1 MRVGSLFAGIGGI
14 DLGLERAGFTT
25 VWQVEINPFRRK
37 VLELRFPHAKRFADV
52 KEVNAGNV
60 EAIDLLAGGFP
71 CQDLSVAGKREGIE
85 GSRSSL
91 WFEFSRLIGELRPR
105 YVLIEN
111 VSGLLVYGAMRRVI
125 GELSKLGYVGIWRV
139 LRASDF
145 GASHQR
151 KRVFIVAWNLA
162 YSNQERCGE
171 TRGCIGE
178 ALADSTNSNLPR
190 FTRRANEGTAN
201 EASRKDRSRSDETSA
216 GCFLLENS
224 GRSRERG
231 SAESSELARG
241 RSPGHDCGASGTL
254 ADTGSGQLPEPRRRP
269 ERRDGARSTSEELLN
284 ANRPG
289 SSDSEQ
295 KEPKTERLKQVG
307 AIAKLHSSLLGA
319 DYSGLGDG
327 FGERYGRFAPGPDS
341 IRWGEILQRY
351 PYASPS
357 LKSAVRGVAH
367 GLPDWM
373 ERSMSNRT
381 KRLAALGNA
390 VVPDCAQWLGE
401 RIIELDRLLKGNC
414 RIEKNGRLYTGRIT
428 GFDNGNLTLTVEFEG
443 DPL

>member
-1 MRVGSLFAGIGGI
+1 MSKKSTSETSKRSIY
-14 DLGLERAGFTT
+14 
-25 VWQVEINPFRRK
+25 
-37 VLELRFPHAKRFADV
+37 LR
-52 KEVNAGNV
+52 
-60 EAIDLLAGGFP
+60 FP

-111 VSGLLVYGAMRRVI
+111 VSGLLIYGAMRRVI

-162 YSNQERCGE
+162 DSNQERCGE
-171 TRGCIGE
+171 ARGFQSRKIGGACCVGE
-178 ALADSTNSNLPR
+178 AFADSASGGLPIMR
-190 FTRRANEGTAN
+190 QSSGASGQFNGSI
-201 EASRKDRSRSDETSA
+201 EA
-216 GCFLLENS
+216 LEDS

-269 ERRDGARSTSEELLN
+269 ERRDGARSTSEELPN
-284 ANRPG
+284 ANRPV

-414 RIEKNGRLYTGRIT
+414 
-428 GFDNGNLTLTVEFEG
+428 
-443 DPL
+443 

>member
-25 VWQVEINPFRRK
+25 VWQVEINPFCRK
-37 VLELRFPHAKRFADV
+37 ILELRFPHAKRFADV
-52 KEVNAGNV
+52 KEVNARNV
-60 EAIDLLAGGFP
+60 EPIDLLAGGFP

-162 YSNQERCGE
+162 NSNTERCRE
-171 TRGCIGE
+171 TREFQSGTIGGACRIGE
-178 ALADSTNSNLPR
+178 PSGADGQLDGNVEALDDATGTR
-190 FTRRANEGTAN
+190 FA
-201 EASRKDRSRSDETSA
+201 RSRSDELS
-216 GCFLLENS
+216 GGGFFLEDS
-224 GRSRERG
+224 GRSRERW
-231 SAESSELARG
+231 SAEPSELARRG
-241 RSPGHDCGASGTL
+241 SPGHDCGASGAL
-254 ADTGSGQLPEPRRRP
+254 ADTGNGRP
-269 ERRDGARSTSEELLN
+269 TSEELSN
-284 ANRPG
+284 SHRPR
-289 SSDSEQ
+289 SSDAEQ
-295 KEPKTERLKQVG
+295 KEPHTERLKEDG
-307 AIAKLHSSLLGA
+307 ATTELCTSLFRA

-341 IRWGEILQRY
+341 LRWGEILQRY

-357 LKSAVRGVAH
+357 LKSPVRGVAH
-367 GLPDWM
+367 GVPHWLD
-373 ERSMSNRT
+373 RSMSNRT
-381 KRLAALGNA
+381 KRLSALGNA

-401 RIIELDRLLKGNC
+401 RIIELDQLLQGGYSK
-414 RIEKNGRLYTGRIT
+414 
-428 GFDNGNLTLTVEFEG
+428 
-443 DPL
+443 

>member
-25 VWQVEINPFRRK
+25 VWQVEINPFCRK

-60 EAIDLLAGGFP
+60 DPIDLLAGGFP

-111 VSGLLVYGAMRRVI
+111 VSGLLVYSAIRRVI

-151 KRVFIVAWNLA
+151 KRVFIVAWNLE
-162 YSNQERCGE
+162 YTNRERFEEGRQFNSSSG
-171 TRGCIGE
+171 TRVVGSDNALDDRGVGGFPILRQSSGADGQLDGNVE
-178 ALADSTNSNLPR
+178 A
-190 FTRRANEGTAN
+190 
-201 EASRKDRSRSDETSA
+201 
-216 GCFLLENS
+216 LENS

-231 SAESSELARG
+231 AEKPSELARRG
-241 RSPGHDCGASGTL
+241 SPGNDCGTGGAL

-269 ERRDGARSTSEELLN
+269 ERRDGARSTSEELSN
-284 ANRPG
+284 SHRPG

-295 KEPKTERLKQVG
+295 KEPEAKRLKEDG
-307 AIAKLHSSLLGA
+307 ATTKLHRSLLGT

-341 IRWGEILQRY
+341 LRWGEILQRY
-351 PYASPS
+351 PYVSPS
-357 LKSAVRGVAH
+357 LKSPVRGVAH
-367 GLPDWM
+367 GLPYWLD
-373 ERSMSNRT
+373 RSMSNRT
-381 KRLAALGNA
+381 KRLSALGNA

-401 RIIELDRLLKGNC
+401 RIIELDLLLKNC
-414 RIEKNGRLYTGRIT
+414 KFSPKEK
-428 GFDNGNLTLTVEFEG
+428 
-443 DPL
+443 

>member
-1 MRVGSLFAGIGGI
+1 MRVGSLFTGIGGI
-14 DLGLERAGFTT
+14 DLGLERAGYTT
-25 VWQVEINPFRRK
+25 VWQVEINPFCRK

-162 YSNQERCGE
+162 DCESGGFPILRQPSGAD
-171 TRGCIGE
+171 GQLDGSGE
-178 ALADSTNSNLPR
+178 ALED
-190 FTRRANEGTAN
+190 
-201 EASRKDRSRSDETSA
+201 
-216 GCFLLENS
+216 S

-231 SAESSELARG
+231 ASEPSELARRG
-241 RSPGHDCGASGTL
+241 SPGHDRGASGAL
-254 ADTGSGQLPEPRRRP
+254 ADTGNGQLPEPRRRP
-269 ERRDGARSTSEELLN
+269 ERRDGARSTSEELSN
-284 ANRPG
+284 SHRPG
-289 SSDSEQ
+289 LSDSEQ
-295 KEPKTERLKQVG
+295 KEPQTKRLKEDG
-307 AIAKLHSSLLGA
+307 ATAKLHPSLLGA

-341 IRWGEILQRY
+341 LRWGEILQRY

-373 ERSMSNRT
+373 DRSMSNRT
-381 KRLAALGNA
+381 KRLSALGNA

-401 RIIELDRLLKGNC
+401 RIIELDRLLHGGSQECGEN
-414 RIEKNGRLYTGRIT
+414 
-428 GFDNGNLTLTVEFEG
+428 TLKPSTAGERRTVSTPIG
-443 DPL
+443 